1 MCSDHL
7 TVGMVLEKRAGW
19 KQKKQIQW
27 QMQLAR
33 SMVVL
38 KVHWLV
44 ILVDPSES
52 NCCPNDF
59 ARCNVL

>member
-7 TVGMVLEKRAGW
+7 TVGMVLEKRADW

-44 ILVDPSES
+44 IMVDPSES
-52 NCCPNDF
+52 NCYPNDF